1 MAGRGRTHLTIY
13 PANTTDMLAKRMTS
27 TDGLMRRR

>member
-1 MAGRGRTHLTIY
+1 MAGRGRTDLTNY

-27 TDGLMRRR
+27 TDRWMTRR